1 MRQVRITL
9 YAILTFCLV
18 VVIQSCA
25 NGNKSGADENSV
37 EGAKMEIVLYND
49 DTGSILDENKQRI
62 CGFELSGGRTGTITI
77 RTSTDIDLFG
87 TNTHRF
93 YIKGNYAYA
102 VFEDAL
108 KDRVENGTPV
118 KKVEQGS
125 EIHFYLIPGA
135 DVANI
140 SKKTERKE
148 ENKSKERE
156 ISASTNTWTGASSVD
171 ELKRKI
177 VGTTW
182 HCKMPREYGGFILK
196 FVFSEGSVKKY
207 TADPHE
213 GKWEDGYITYSYSV
227 EVVRDNNGNNQVVVS
242 LSNSTNREKGFR
254 EDIAFFNKCTKVVY
268 FRGTD
273 IGGVGNAQPMEFGD
287 FTWSN
292 EL

>member
-1 MRQVRITL
+1 MALIKCEECGHEISGKARTCPNCGCPVSVVEQKDNPQLKTVNNEHKRKSKWGL
-9 YAILTFCLV
+9 LTGV
-18 VVIQSCA
+18 
-25 NGNKSGADENSV
+25 
-37 EGAKMEIVLYND
+37 IVLVLLL
-49 DTGSILDENKQRI
+49 GAAA
-62 CGFELSGGRTGTITI
+62 
-77 RTSTDIDLFG
+77 
-87 TNTHRF
+87 F
-93 YIKGNYAYA
+93 Y
-102 VFEDAL
+102 FL
-108 KDRVENGTPV
+108 K
-118 KKVEQGS
+118 K
-125 EIHFYLIPGA
+125 PGA

-148 ENKSKERE
+148 ENKSNERE

-273 IGGVGNAQPMEFGD
+273 IGGIGNAQPMEFGD